1 MPEFSCCVCHSFR
14 AFLHTRKSRCQPRL
28 DPNEPNN
35 LAAHLDRRCIVLVN
49 EILEFHNVSLLH
61 LVVILDSFLSVVG
74 MLALSFLAI
83 RNLNEGTQRPVMPL
97 MFLPM
102 DVGLANFLDHVKDP
116 RLRYGIQSLPHYL
129 LEMMASKP
137 SIALVLL

>member
-1 MPEFSCCVCHSFR
+1 M
-14 AFLHTRKSRCQPRL
+14 HTRKSRCQRRL
-28 DPNEPNN
+28 DPNGPNN
-35 LAAHLDRRCIVLVN
+35 LATHLDRMCVVLVN
-49 EILEFHNVSLLH
+49 EILEFHNVFLLH

-83 RNLNEGTQRPVMPL
+83 RNLNEGTQQPVMPL

-116 RLRYGIQSLPHYL
+116 LLRYGIQSLQHYL
-129 LEMMASKP
+129 LEIWAS
-137 SIALVLL
+137 